1 MKHHSTPGYT
11 KIRKKYYRKKIFL
24 GLLVFLPTILRSL
37 LTLHVKTT
45 MRWFSSD
52 FAIKKDTENLVPTS
66 LRYFYW
72 HSYMIEKT
80 NNAISNKQISHAHV
94 QSIMLLV
101 AVGIKTILDTCL
113 LWQKEITQRPVKV
126 EFHSITKP

>member
-1 MKHHSTPGYT
+1 
-11 KIRKKYYRKKIFL
+11 
-24 GLLVFLPTILRSL
+24 
-37 LTLHVKTT
+37 
-45 MRWFSSD
+45 
-52 FAIKKDTENLVPTS
+52 
-66 LRYFYW
+66 
-72 HSYMIEKT
+72 MIEKT
-80 NNAISNKQISHAHV
+80 NNAISNKQTSHAHV